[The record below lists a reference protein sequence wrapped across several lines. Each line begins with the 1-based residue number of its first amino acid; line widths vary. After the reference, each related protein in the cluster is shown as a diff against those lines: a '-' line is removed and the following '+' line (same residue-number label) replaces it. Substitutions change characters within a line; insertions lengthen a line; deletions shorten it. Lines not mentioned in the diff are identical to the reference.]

1 MARSTRYSCLAR
13 PDLLLTEYRFHIQYK
28 QKRASGNKS
37 KIFITIKRSIQTLWL
52 LRTITLAWCDQTSS
66 SPSINSTSTIWKR
79 VSRNS
84 CKILITIQR
93 SNQNLWPV
101 RPVTLAWRDQTSS
114 SPSIDSASTIRK
126 KGHLEIPV
134 KFLSRSNGRFK
145 RYGPFEPLL
154 EPGSTRHP
162 PHRVSIPNPLYG
174 KGHPEIGPPETPI
187 KFRSRSNGRIKSY
200 CLYEALLLP
209 GATRTPPHRV
219 WIPHP
224 LNGKKASGNSSKILV
239 TIQRS
244 VQNLWHVR
252 TITLACRDQTSSSMS
267 IDSTSTIWKRAS

>member
-28 QKRASGNKS
+28 QKRPSRNTS
-37 KIFITIKRSIQTLWL
+37 KIFITIQRPIQTLRP
-52 LRTITLAWCDQTSS
+52 LRTVTLAWC
-66 SPSINSTSTIWKR
+66 
-79 VSRNS
+79 
-84 CKILITIQR
+84 
-93 SNQNLWPV
+93 
-101 RPVTLAWRDQTSS
+101 DQTSS

-126 KGHLEIPV
+126 KEHLEIPV

-174 KGHPEIGPPETPI
+174 KGHPETGPPETPI

-200 CLYEALLLP
+200 CLYEPLLLP

-219 WIPHP
+219 LIPHTIY
-224 LNGKKASGNSSKILV
+224 GK
-239 TIQRS
+239 
-244 VQNLWHVR
+244 
-252 TITLACRDQTSSSMS
+252 
-267 IDSTSTIWKRAS
+267 

>member
-93 SNQNLWPV
+93 SNQKLWPV
-101 RPVTLAWRDQTSS
+101 RPVVLAC
-114 SPSIDSASTIRK
+114 A
-126 KGHLEIPV
+126 
-134 KFLSRSNGRFK
+134 
-145 RYGPFEPLL
+145 
-154 EPGSTRHP
+154 TRPP
-162 PHRVSIPNPLYG
+162 PHRLSIPHPLYG
-174 KGHPEIGPPETPI
+174 KGHLETHV
-187 KFRSRSNGRIKSY
+187 KF
-200 CLYEALLLP
+200 
-209 GATRTPPHRV
+209 
-219 WIPHP
+219 
-224 LNGKKASGNSSKILV
+224 
-239 TIQRS
+239 
-244 VQNLWHVR
+244 
-252 TITLACRDQTSSSMS
+252 
-267 IDSTSTIWKRAS
+267 